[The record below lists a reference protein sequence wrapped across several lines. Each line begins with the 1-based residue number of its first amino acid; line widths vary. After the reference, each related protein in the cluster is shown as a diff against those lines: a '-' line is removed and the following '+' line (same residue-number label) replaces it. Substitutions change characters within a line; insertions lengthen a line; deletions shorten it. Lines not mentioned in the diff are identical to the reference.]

1 MQLTFLDTLLKKRGL
16 INVSCGVD
24 INKIFA
30 RALDPIHIG
39 AGGYRLGRVDNTI
52 VRDPATEVP
61 KIPGTSFAG
70 VVKEFYT
77 LYLTEK
83 DGSKDKSYE
92 ENRKCAEERVKQ
104 IFGDENRKGKLRFY
118 DGQIIFFPVPSIQ
131 GTVWITTKGI
141 CEYWF
146 GEKATVLQKVDD
158 KTNVD
163 KAYVIKKSNS
173 TIELLNLG
181 WILLDVEDVSQDNDL
196 NISKKIG
203 GWVSQIVVVSEKLF
217 SHIVND
223 NLEVRT
229 SVKIDPETGTAA
241 EGALFTYEAIPRGTV
256 FGFEIGEEKLRTTN
270 HNVNEIIEAVAPYF
284 KLLGIGGMGTRGF
297 GRLELCVED
306 SLLLQNDQHGQNKQ
320 GAPGGEKNA

>member
-83 DGSKDKSYE
+83 DGSKD
-92 ENRKCAEERVKQ
+92 AEERVKQ

-146 GEKATVLQKVDD
+146 GEKATVLQKDDD

-196 NISKKIG
+196 ISKKIG

-270 HNVNEIIEAVAPYF
+270 HNDNEIIEAVAPYF

-297 GRLELCVED
+297 GRLELCVEKP
-306 SLLLQNDQHGQNKQ
+306 LKPQPNQNCQGLQN
-320 GAPGGEKNA
+320 APGGEGNA